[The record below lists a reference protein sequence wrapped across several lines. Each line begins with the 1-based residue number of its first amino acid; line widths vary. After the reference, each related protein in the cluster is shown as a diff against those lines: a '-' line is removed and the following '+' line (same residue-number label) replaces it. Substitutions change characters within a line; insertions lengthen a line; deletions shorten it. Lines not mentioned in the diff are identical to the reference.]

1 MDDVAAAAGVSRALV
16 SLVMSDSPKVSAGS
30 RQRVRAAAQALGYRP
45 HLMARTLASRRTM
58 LIGVLLDDLHNPFYA
73 EIADGILAAADE
85 SKYRVLFTTRN
96 PTAVSQRA
104 AFDTLLELRG
114 DGAVL
119 VSPRLAVRAV
129 EQAAA
134 TTPLVAVSEPLLSNR
149 VDTVTNDEGLGAR
162 LVVDHLVAL
171 GHKDIVHIDG
181 GKGAGAKAR
190 RRSFLEA
197 MKAHGI
203 EDYARVVEGGFSEEA
218 GYTAARTI
226 LDSRARPTAI
236 FAGNDAAAA
245 GVLDLL
251 YERNVSVPGEISV
264 CGYDNVAL
272 AHMGLL
278 SLTTVDQPRFAMGH
292 LAVTTLL
299 ERMENRSSRAAH
311 HVIPPTLV
319 VRRSTGPAVKRRRVP
334 KPVR

>member
-16 SLVMSDSPKVSAGS
+16 SLVMSDSPKVSAQS
-30 RQRVRAAAQALGYRP
+30 RQKVRDAAQALGYRP

-73 EIADGILAAADE
+73 EIADGILAAADAA
-85 SKYRVLFTTRN
+85 KYRVLFTTRN

-104 AFDTLLELRG
+104 ALDTLLELRG

-119 VSPRLAVRAV
+119 VSPRLPARAI

-134 TTPLVAVSEPLLSNR
+134 AMPLVAVSEPMLSNR
-149 VDTVTNDEGLGAR
+149 VDTVTNDETLGVR
-162 LVVDHLVAL
+162 LVVDHLVGL
-171 GHKDIVHIDG
+171 GHTDIVHIDG

-190 RRSFLEA
+190 RAAFIEA
-197 MKAHGI
+197 MRAHGI
-203 EDYARVVEGGFSEEA
+203 EDHARVVEGGFSEEA
-218 GYTAARTI
+218 GYAATRGI
-226 LDSRARPTAI
+226 LDLRPRPTAI

-251 YERNVSVPGEISV
+251 YERNVAVPGEISV

-299 ERMENRSSRAAH
+299 ERMASGPGRAAH
-311 HVIPPTLV
+311 HVIPPSLV
-319 VRRSTGPAVKRRRVP
+319 VRRSTGPALKRRRAT
-334 KPVR
+334 KPRR